1 MPRPR
6 FTLRMVLVVTAIV
19 AIVAWQGGIV
29 VQRKWAMESGQVF
42 ILASEAP
49 GDPVAEKRT
58 VNAFRAWLGDKPV
71 RFIYVEVKGDAT
83 QTINGLQRLFP
94 EAQVVANQ

>member
-6 FTLRMVLVVTAIV
+6 FTLRVVLAVTAIV
-19 AIVAWQGGIV
+19 AVMAWQVGIV
-29 VQRKWAMESGQVF
+29 LQRKWAMESGQIF

-58 VNAFRAWLGDKPV
+58 VNTFRTWLGDKPV
-71 RFIYVEVKGDAT
+71 RFIYVETKGDAT

-94 EAQVVANQ
+94 EAQVVASQ

>member
-6 FTLRMVLVVTAIV
+6 FTLRVVLAVTALAAV
-19 AIVAWQGGIV
+19 LAWQGGIV
-29 VQRKWAMESGQVF
+29 IQRKWAMESGQTF

-58 VNAFRAWLGDKPV
+58 VNAFRAWLGDRPV

-94 EAQVVANQ
+94 EAQVVASK